1 MTSQGQL
8 LMKGDKRSLKKLLI
22 EQLVDLIE
30 AELKAKISTQLGR
43 NEVSFRLQEDAI
55 EVLRMRFLTGTHVP
69 MGAALAFIFHISV
82 TQGRIGSL
90 LRSLLDEGNKL
101 QSVYTEHS
109 SNLTRRAAFRNYGIV
124 CLYPGEDAR
133 SLAQLLLPPL
143 VRDFISPA
151 LALLREEEVVLSQ
164 VVAKP
169 SAYAYPLA
177 TILILLWL
185 QGRLDDY
192 EQLLSAYPDF
202 KPSDRGLVQRHQV
215 LEQLRS
221 LTRLEELLA
230 DKPHDDTALVQIES

>member
-1 MTSQGQL
+1 MTSQGHHL
-8 LMKGDKRSLKKLLI
+8 IKGDKRGLKKLLI
-22 EQLVDLIE
+22 EQLTEFIE
-30 AELKAKISTQLGR
+30 AELKAKITTLLEG
-43 NEVSFRLQEDAI
+43 NVVSFRLQEDAI
-55 EVLRMRFLTGTHVP
+55 EVLRMRFLAGTHVP
-69 MGAALAFIFHISV
+69 MGAALAFTFHISV
-82 TQGRIGSL
+82 TQGRIGNL
-90 LRSLLDEGNKL
+90 LRTVLGEVDRI
-101 QSVYTEHS
+101 QSIYTEHS

-133 SLAQLLLPPL
+133 SLTQLLLPLL
-143 VRDFISPA
+143 VRDFIYPA

-202 KPSDRGLVQRHQV
+202 KPSDRGLVQHHQV

-221 LTRLEELLA
+221 VAYLEELLA
-230 DKPHDDTALVQIES
+230 DKPQHTEKSL

>member
-1 MTSQGQL
+1 
-8 LMKGDKRSLKKLLI
+8 MKGDKRSLKTLLI
-22 EQLVDLIE
+22 EQLTELIE
-30 AELKAKISTQLGR
+30 AELKVKITTQPGR
-43 NEVSFRLQEDAI
+43 NEVSFRLQEDAL

-69 MGAALAFIFHISV
+69 MGATLAFTFHISV
-82 TQGRIGSL
+82 TQGRLSRL
-90 LRSLLDEGNKL
+90 LRSVLGEGNRL
-101 QSVYTEHS
+101 QSVYTEYS

-133 SLAQLLLPPL
+133 SLAQLLLPLL
-143 VRDFISPA
+143 VRDFIYPA
-151 LALLREEEVVLSQ
+151 LALFREEEVVLSQ

-169 SAYAYPLA
+169 SAYTYPLA

-221 LTRLEELLA
+221 LAHLEEPLA
-230 DKPHDDTALVQIES
+230 DKPPHTEKSL

>member
-1 MTSQGQL
+1 
-8 LMKGDKRSLKKLLI
+8 
-22 EQLVDLIE
+22 
-30 AELKAKISTQLGR
+30 
-43 NEVSFRLQEDAI
+43 
-55 EVLRMRFLTGTHVP
+55 
-69 MGAALAFIFHISV
+69 MGAALAFTFHISV
-82 TQGRIGSL
+82 TQGRIGNL
-90 LRSLLDEGNKL
+90 LRTVLGEVDRI
-101 QSVYTEHS
+101 QSIYTEHS

-133 SLAQLLLPPL
+133 SLAQLLLPLL

-164 VVAKP
+164 VVTKP

-177 TILILLWL
+177 TVLILLWL

-202 KPSDRGLVQRHQV
+202 KPSDRGLVQHHQV

-221 LTRLEELLA
+221 LARLEEPLA
-230 DKPHDDTALVQIES
+230 DKPLHTEKSL